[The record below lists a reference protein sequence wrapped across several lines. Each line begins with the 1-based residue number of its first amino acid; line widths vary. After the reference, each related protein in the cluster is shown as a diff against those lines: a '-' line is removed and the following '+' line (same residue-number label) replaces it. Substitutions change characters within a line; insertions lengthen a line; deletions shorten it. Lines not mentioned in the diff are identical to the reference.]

1 MSTRGQGQSLTFDS
15 GLSYCDNFKHLLK
28 ITGSIVTEIHVEPPW
43 AERTNTCIDANGSCH
58 VTNMAAKAKR

>member
-1 MSTRGQGQSLTFDS
+1 MSTKGQRHSLTFDS

-28 ITGSIVTEIHVEPPW
+28 NTGPFVTEIHVELPW
-43 AERTNTCIDANGSCH
+43 AERTNTCISTNGPCH